1 MKKALVIIVSAL
13 SLVLIGG
20 AVLYYASY
28 QQPVTSTSLIRQFE
42 DRTFQADVLDVS
54 KTTPVLVDF
63 HASWCMPCKLLDPI
77 LEEAA
82 LELRGKAVVGKIDTD
97 KNLISRKLEVNKI
110 PAIYVIR
117 NGEVKNVLYGVVPK
131 EDIIKAAMEH
141 GTTP

>member
-1 MKKALVIIVSAL
+1 MKKPFIIIASVIALI
-13 SLVLIGG
+13 LVGG
-20 AVLYYASY
+20 TILFFASH
-28 QQPVTSTSLIRQFE
+28 QQPVKTTSLIREFE
-42 DRTFQADVLDVS
+42 DRTFQTEVLDVS

-63 HASWCMPCKLLDPI
+63 HAQWCMPCKLLDPI

-82 LELRGKAVVGKIDTD
+82 QELSGKAIVGKIDTD

-110 PAIYVIR
+110 PAIYIIR

-141 GTTP
+141 KTVQ